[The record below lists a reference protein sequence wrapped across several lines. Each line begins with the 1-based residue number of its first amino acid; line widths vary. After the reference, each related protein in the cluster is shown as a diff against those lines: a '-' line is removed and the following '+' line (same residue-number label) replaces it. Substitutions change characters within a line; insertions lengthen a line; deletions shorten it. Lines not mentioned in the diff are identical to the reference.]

1 MWSVGGAFL
10 AGSWFGSWRS
20 ERDDRWQREP
30 LLSTAIDSVRA
41 NFLDSLPEDVLIRR
55 AVRGMLTE
63 LGDPYAALLDGAGTA
78 SYRGSLQGESHGLGL
93 TLRPRSDG
101 LLVRRVERGSPAA
114 QAGARAGD
122 VVVTIGEAP
131 ALARWSAARE
141 RADSTLRLG
150 VRRVGRTDTL
160 VLTVARHA
168 WHRSAVPE
176 ALRLD
181 DAVGYVRLASLARGS
196 AVELEEAVATLRER
210 GAEQLV
216 LDLRGNAG
224 GLYEEGVRAA
234 ELFLSRGQ
242 LVTSLE
248 RRGQRGLDPEIA
260 RRSRWPELPL
270 VLVVDRQTASAA
282 ELLAAALQDHG
293 RALLVG
299 EATYGKPYVQRIVPL
314 TGDLALRLTTAR
326 WLPPGRDPVER
337 RQEVDG
343 QVTGG
348 LTPDVHVPA
357 AARLDPAAVPAS
369 LSPAAARRLSDAADA
384 VVARALSDGWAGAP
398 AALLERRARAHLDS
412 ALARGGW
419 SAARRSV
426 LVGDGVR
433 VAVRRLLEV
442 TRGDESL
449 WQYAADDDAAL
460 RVARALVA
468 PVRRRGAAPVHVD
481 GPAGDASALT
491 SLSAWTAVRF
501 AHRRL
506 DGVPLPDSADGGAS
520 VASTLPFIEGRV
532 ATGVDTLVALSLAA
546 ASPSSGT
553 AWPARGWR
561 LRDPTGQPTALT
573 AQVVA
578 RLPFRAPRVAHADP
592 ARASDW
598 YTAVA
603 YAVVVPKPAAH
614 PGGFV
619 GWRLAPEGE

>member
-1 MWSVGGAFL
+1 MWSVGGAFVF
-10 AGSWFGSWRS
+10 GSWFGSWRS

-55 AVRGMLTE
+55 AVQGMLTE
-63 LGDPYAALLDGAGTA
+63 LGDPYGALLDGAGRA
-78 SYRGSLQGESHGLGL
+78 SYRGSLQGESHELGF

-114 QAGARAGD
+114 QAGVRPGD
-122 VVVTIGEAP
+122 VVVTIADAP
-131 ALARWSAARE
+131 ALASWSAVRE
-141 RADSTLRLG
+141 RADSALRLG
-150 VRRVGRTDTL
+150 VRRAARVDTL
-160 VLTVARHA
+160 ALTIARHA

-181 DAVGYVRLASLARGS
+181 DATGYVRLASLARG
-196 AVELEEAVATLRER
+196 AAAELEEAVHALRER
-210 GAEQLV
+210 GAERLV

-224 GLYEEGVRAA
+224 GLYEEGVKAA

-248 RRGQRGLDPEIA
+248 RRGQRGLDPQIA

-299 EATYGKPYVQRIVPL
+299 EATYGKAYVQRIVPL

-337 RQEVDG
+337 REEVNG
-343 QVTGG
+343 RVTGG
-348 LTPDVHVPA
+348 LTPDVYLPA
-357 AARLDPAAVPAS
+357 AARLDPASVPAS
-369 LSPAAARRLSDAADA
+369 LSPADARRLSEAADD
-384 VVARALSDGWAGAP
+384 VVARALADGWAGAP
-398 AALLERRARAHLDS
+398 AVLLERRARAHLDS
-412 ALARGGW
+412 ILSRDGW
-419 SAARRSV
+419 SAARRVV

-442 TRGDESL
+442 TRGDEAL

-460 RVARALVA
+460 RAARALVA
-468 PVRRRGAAPVHVD
+468 PVRHRGVAPATVD
-481 GPAGDASALT
+481 VPAGEAAAL
-491 SLSAWTAVRF
+491 SRLSAWTAARF
-501 AHRRL
+501 AQRRL
-506 DGVPLPDSADGGAS
+506 DGVPLPDSAGGGAA
-520 VASTLPFIEGRV
+520 VAPLTLFIEGRV
-532 ATGVDTLVALSLAA
+532 AMGVDTLVALSLEG
-546 ASPSSGT
+546 ASASSGA
-553 AWPARGWR
+553 AWPVAGWR
-561 LRDPTGQPTALT
+561 LRDPTGQPTTLPAR
-573 AQVVA
+573 VIA

-598 YTAVA
+598 YAAVA
-603 YAVVVPKPAAH
+603 YAVVVPTTAAH